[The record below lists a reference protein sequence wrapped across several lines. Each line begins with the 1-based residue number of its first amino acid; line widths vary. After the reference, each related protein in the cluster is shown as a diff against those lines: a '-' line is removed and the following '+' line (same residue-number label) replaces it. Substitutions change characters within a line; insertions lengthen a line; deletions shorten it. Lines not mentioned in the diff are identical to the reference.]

1 MLNVEE
7 VKHVAHL
14 ARLELTP
21 PELKL
26 YSGQLSAILNYIDQ
40 LSEVDTEDIS
50 LSTEIS
56 GPANVWR
63 ADEVSDWPEDEKKL
77 AFKQFSEI
85 KNKQLKVPRV
95 LE

>member
-1 MLNVEE
+1 MLSIEE
-7 VKHVAHL
+7 VKHVADL
-14 ARLELTP
+14 ARLDLTP
-21 PELKL
+21 AELKL
-26 YSGQLSAILNYIDQ
+26 YSEQLSAILNYIDQ
-40 LSEVDTEDIS
+40 LSEADTADVD

-63 ADEVSDWPEDEKKL
+63 PDEVKDWPEDEKKL
-77 AFKQFSEI
+77 AIKQFSEI